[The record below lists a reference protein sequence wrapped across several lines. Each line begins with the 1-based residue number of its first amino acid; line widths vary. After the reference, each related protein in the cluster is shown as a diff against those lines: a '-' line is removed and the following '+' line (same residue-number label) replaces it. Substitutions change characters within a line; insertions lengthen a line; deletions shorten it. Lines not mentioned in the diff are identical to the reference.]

1 MKRTIGMIPTSY
13 QVSMSYEEQ
22 VEEIKNKVKQILDD
36 NNIIIE
42 NYNEIV
48 EQYDIINQK
57 YDDIIVDYEELLSN
71 YQNLLDKINAN
82 TTAIGT
88 LANLNTTEKTN
99 LVGAINEV
107 DTNTDNNTTSIGTLA
122 NLNTTEKTN
131 LVGAINEV
139 DTNTDNNT
147 TSIGTLSNLN
157 TTEKTNLVG
166 AINEVN
172 GRFSGLIITDEF
184 TSDNIT
190 VSANSTFSYSFD
202 ITKTGYKAL
211 GILWVDCFSS
221 DVVLAKYS
229 QYDNTAYIRFR
240 NMTSSNI
247 TTNYKIKVLYIK
259 N

>member
-107 DTNTDNNTTSIGTLA
+107 DTNTDNNTTSIG
-122 NLNTTEKTN
+122 
-131 LVGAINEV
+131 I
-139 DTNTDNNT
+139 
-147 TSIGTLSNLN
+147 LSNLN

>member
-107 DTNTDNNTTSIGTLA
+107 
-122 NLNTTEKTN
+122 
-131 LVGAINEV
+131 
-139 DTNTDNNT
+139 
-147 TSIGTLSNLN
+147 
-157 TTEKTNLVG
+157 
-166 AINEVN
+166 N